1 MAYSINILIN
11 KIMSTYKTRKA
22 QAKKAGAGE
31 SAQERALNLFADMM
45 IEKIE
50 SIMTDWSKPWFTE
63 GIASWPKNLSGRCY
77 NGMNSLMLLMHCEKQ
92 GHSSKVA
99 ELYNPTIFEN
109 KKESKGFWF

>member
-22 QAKKAGAGE
+22 QAKKAGAGANSE

-77 NGMNSLMLLMHCEKQ
+77 NGLSKLLDKPF
-92 GHSSKVA
+92 
-99 ELYNPTIFEN
+99 YPNF
-109 KKESKGFWF
+109 